1 MSNPP
6 KRYFYHII
14 LANHGKQQKDLFYAP
29 NEIVVNK
36 EFKRMLK
43 ENEKVVF
50 PIRWN
55 NEKHVMVE
63 SEHELIIIKYKDV
76 DESNVSKL
84 RNDSGEFINYQTNSE
99 NWIIYDRAPYKIEE
113 TFWVYGYHPKL
124 QRKDF
129 NWIFDNFIEKGSE
142 DKYMFKTVQVFKNKL
157 LVDCN
162 GKLEMVICKNRSDSA
177 RMYNLIEKFV
187 SKKKYKKNILFMG
200 DLERSRYKEDWVQR
214 IQDLTHWSKKKIG
227 RASTRP

>member
-1 MSNPP
+1 MHRVP
-6 KRYFYHII
+6 KKHFYHII
-14 LANHGKQQKDLFYAP
+14 LANHGKQQKDLYYAP
-29 NEIVVNK
+29 TEVEVNK

-63 SEHELIIIKYKDV
+63 AEHELIIIKYKD
-76 DESNVSKL
+76 DNDPDVSKL
-84 RNDSGEFINYQTNSE
+84 RDDSGEFINYQSSSDY
-99 NWIIYDRAPYKIEE
+99 WIIYDRAPYKIEE

-142 DKYMFKTVQVFKNKL
+142 DKYMFKTLQVYKNKL
-157 LVDCN
+157 LIDCN
-162 GKLEMVICKNRSDSA
+162 GKLDMVICKNKSDCA
-177 RMYNLIEKFV
+177 RMYNLIEKMV

-200 DLERSRYKEDWVQR
+200 DVSLSKYKDDWIKR
-214 IQDLTHWSKKKIG
+214 IQDLTHWEKRKIT
-227 RASTRP
+227 RPSTRP